1 MYRLIFKPL
10 HLHLT
15 MIDLVRLHLVIHVFA
30 PIVFEHRGKIEGFFC
45 SLKKY
50 GCGNAII
57 LLCSRVHHWV
67 HFFVHFAQFYKYLTW
82 WTLNSLTS
90 FLKDLFESVGVLGT
104 GELTLILSNGRSICL
119 WVMSFIKV
127 RYAYTVQMSDSC
139 VLW

>member
-1 MYRLIFKPL
+1 MNDMPANVCDLFFLIDGNVLTNHLSRSLSFLLFKSLKYFKTEIIMQNFFCIQHHASADLQMYRLIFKPL

-57 LLCSRVHHWV
+57 LLCSRVHH
-67 HFFVHFAQFYKYLTW
+67 
-82 WTLNSLTS
+82 
-90 FLKDLFESVGVLGT
+90 
-104 GELTLILSNGRSICL
+104 
-119 WVMSFIKV
+119 
-127 RYAYTVQMSDSC
+127 
-139 VLW
+139 